1 MHQLFRQMLGFISFP
16 GAVITDRPPRGT
28 RRRLEGNPHTR
39 REWALWLLDRWS
51 DFARTPEPLLMDAG
65 AAGEHLVARVRLV
78 LAGLV
83 FLVPAVDR
91 LFRPGEREV
100 TVGLSFAAFGFLLAA
115 LAYRVTR
122 RKLYRPWIGF
132 ATGLLD
138 VTLVSLALVSF
149 LLIDQPH
156 TTLNSRVVYP
166 IYLLAI
172 AASALR
178 FDPRIC
184 AVTGLGAMAQY
195 LTVVLVTVASHPALA
210 SEPDAAAYGQFAWS
224 DQVSRLMLLAIATIL
239 STSIVLRTRRLQ
251 WRSARDR
258 LTDVINRSMFDDLL
272 ASEASRVQRTGNTLA
287 VVLVDVDNFRSF
299 NETYGQAAGDRT
311 LRLVAGTIRQVT
323 GRRGLV
329 ARYGGDEFAVLV
341 EVLVEESRSDG
352 VAHLAES
359 IRSATAATPTHPSR
373 MSVPQP
379 LTVSIGIA
387 SLPVDGADAR
397 EVCATAERR
406 LAAAKR
412 AGGNRIAA
420 AEARATG

>member
-1 MHQLFRQMLGFISFP
+1 MTNVISFQ
-16 GAVITDRPPRGT
+16 GAVITDRRLRGT
-28 RRRLEGNPHTR
+28 RRRLEGNPYTP

-65 AAGEHLVARVRLV
+65 AAGEHLVARVRLW

-83 FLVPAVDR
+83 FLIPAIDR
-91 LFRPGEREV
+91 LARPAEREV
-100 TVGLSFAAFGFLLAA
+100 TIGLSFAAVGFLLAL
-115 LAYRVTR
+115 LAYRITR

-156 TTLNSRVVYP
+156 TTLNSRVVFP

-184 AVTGLGAMAQY
+184 AVTGLGAMGQY
-195 LTVVLVTVASHPALA
+195 LAVVLVTVATHPQLA
-210 SEPDAAAYGQFAWS
+210 SAPDAVAYGQFEWS
-224 DQVSRLMLLAIATIL
+224 DQISRLMLLAIAAIL
-239 STSIVLRTRRLQ
+239 SISIVMRTRRLQ
-251 WRSARDR
+251 WLSARDR
-258 LTDVINRSMFDDLL
+258 LTDVINRSAFDDLL
-272 ASEASRVQRTGNTLA
+272 AREAERAHRGGTEL
-287 VVLVDVDNFRSF
+287 VVLLVDLDRFGLF
-299 NETYGQAAGDRT
+299 NETYGVVAGDRT

-329 ARYGGDEFAVLV
+329 ARYGGDAFAVLV
-341 EVLVEESRSDG
+341 EETKSDG
-352 VAHLAES
+352 VVHLAEQ
-359 IRSATAATPTHPSR
+359 IRAAAAATPTHPTR
-373 MSVPQP
+373 MSVPEP

-387 SLPVDGADAR
+387 AMPADGVDPR
-397 EVCATAERR
+397 EMCATAERR
-406 LAAAKR
+406 LAEAKR
-412 AGGNRIAA
+412 AGGNRVAA
-420 AEARATG
+420 AEPAVRP

>member
-1 MHQLFRQMLGFISFP
+1 MIGFISFP
-16 GAVITDRPPRGT
+16 GAVISDRPPRGT
-28 RRRLEGNPHTR
+28 RRRLEGNPHTP

-51 DFARTPEPLLMDAG
+51 EFARTPEPLLMDAG

-100 TVGLSFAAFGFLLAA
+100 TVGLSFAAGGFLLAA

-138 VTLVSLALVSF
+138 VTLVSLALVGF

-341 EVLVEESRSDG
+341 EVLVEESQSDG

-373 MSVPQP
+373 MSVPEP

>member
-1 MHQLFRQMLGFISFP
+1 MLGFISFQ
-16 GAVITDRPPRGT
+16 GAVITDRRSRGT
-28 RRRLEGNPHTR
+28 RRRLEGNPHTP

-51 DFARTPEPLLMDAG
+51 EFARTPEALLMDAG
-65 AAGEHLVARVRLV
+65 AAGEHLVARVRLA

-83 FLVPAVDR
+83 LLVPAVDR
-91 LFRPGEREV
+91 LFRPAEREV
-100 TVGLSFAAFGFLLAA
+100 TVGLSFAAIGFLLAA

-138 VTLVSLALVSF
+138 VTLVSLALTSF

-184 AVTGLGAMAQY
+184 AVTGLGAMVQY
-195 LTVVLVTVASHPALA
+195 LAVVLVTIATHPALA
-210 SEPDAAAYGQFAWS
+210 SEPDAVAYGQFDWS

-239 STSIVLRTRRLQ
+239 STSIVLRIRRLQ
-251 WRSARDR
+251 WLSARDR

-272 ASEASRVQRTGNTLA
+272 ASEASRVQRAGNSLA
-287 VVLVDVDNFRSF
+287 VVLIDIDNFRSF
-299 NETYGQAAGDRT
+299 NETYGEAAGDRA
-311 LRLVAGTIRQVT
+311 LRVVAGTIRQVT
-323 GRRGLV
+323 GRGGLV
-329 ARYGGDEFAVLV
+329 ARYGGDGFAVLV
-341 EVLVEESRSDG
+341 KESRSDG
-352 VAHLAES
+352 VVHLAES

-373 MSVPQP
+373 MSVPEP

-387 SLPVDGADAR
+387 SLPADGADAR
-397 EVCATAERR
+397 EVCAMAERR
-406 LAAAKR
+406 LAEAKR
-412 AGGNRIAA
+412 GGGNRIAA
-420 AEARATG
+420 LEPILTG

>member
-1 MHQLFRQMLGFISFP
+1 MASIISFQ
-16 GAVITDRPPRGT
+16 GAVITDRRLRGT
-28 RRRLEGNPHTR
+28 RRRLEGNPYTL
-39 REWALWLLDRWS
+39 REWSLWLLDRWS

-65 AAGEHLVARVRLV
+65 AAGEHLVARVRLW

-83 FLVPAVDR
+83 FLIPAIDR
-91 LFRPGEREV
+91 LVRPAEREV
-100 TVGLSFAAFGFLLAA
+100 TVGLSFAAVGFLLAI
-115 LAYRVTR
+115 LAYRITR

-184 AVTGLGAMAQY
+184 AVTGLGAIVQY
-195 LTVVLVTVASHPALA
+195 LTVVIVTVQTHPALA
-210 SEPDAAAYGQFAWS
+210 TSPDAIAYGQFDWS
-224 DQVSRLMLLAIATIL
+224 DQISRLMLLAIAAIL

-251 WRSARDR
+251 WLSARDR
-258 LTDVINRSMFDDLL
+258 LTDVINRSAFDDLL
-272 ASEASRVQRTGNTLA
+272 VREADRAHRGGTGL
-287 VVLVDVDNFRSF
+287 VVALVDLDRFGSF
-299 NETYGQAAGDRT
+299 NETYGAAAGDRT

-341 EVLVEESRSDG
+341 EETRADG
-352 VAHLAES
+352 VLQLAEQ
-359 IRSATAATPTHPSR
+359 IRAAAAATPTHPSR
-373 MSVPQP
+373 MSVPEP

-387 SLPVDGADAR
+387 ALPADGVDPR
-397 EVCATAERR
+397 EICDRAERR
-406 LAAAKR
+406 LAEAKR
-412 AGGNRIAA
+412 AGGNRVASTEPA
-420 AEARATG
+420 VR

>member
-1 MHQLFRQMLGFISFP
+1 M
-16 GAVITDRPPRGT
+16 ITDRRLGT
-28 RRRLEGNPHTR
+28 RRRLEGNPYTL

-65 AAGEHLVARVRLV
+65 AAGEQLVARVRLW

-83 FLVPAVDR
+83 FLIPAIDR
-91 LFRPGEREV
+91 LVRPAEREV
-100 TVGLSFAAFGFLLAA
+100 TIGLSVAAVGFLLA
-115 LAYRVTR
+115 LSAYRLTR
-122 RKLYRPWIGF
+122 RTLYRPWIGF

-149 LLIDQPH
+149 LFIDQPH

-184 AVTGLGAMAQY
+184 AVTGLGAIVQY
-195 LTVVLVTVASHPALA
+195 LTVVLVTVATHPHLA
-210 SEPDAAAYGQFAWS
+210 NSPDAVAYGRFEWS
-224 DQVSRLMLLAIATIL
+224 DQISRLMLLAIAAIV

-251 WRSARDR
+251 WLSARDR
-258 LTDVINRSMFDDLL
+258 LTDVINRSGFDDLL
-272 ASEASRVQRTGNTLA
+272 ARQADRAQRSGTGL
-287 VVLVDVDNFRSF
+287 VVMLVGLDRFGTF
-299 NETYGQAAGDRT
+299 NETYGAVAGDRT

-329 ARYGGDEFAVLV
+329 ARYGGDQFAVLV
-341 EVLVEESRSDG
+341 EETKSDG
-352 VAHLAES
+352 VVHLAES
-359 IRSATAATPTHPSR
+359 IRAAAAATPTHPSR
-373 MSVPQP
+373 ISVPEP

-387 SLPVDGADAR
+387 SLPADGTDAR
-397 EVCATAERR
+397 DICARAERR
-406 LAAAKR
+406 LAEAKR
-412 AGGNRIAA
+412 AGGNRVAA
-420 AEARATG
+420 AVVTA

>member
-1 MHQLFRQMLGFISFP
+1 MGNVISFQ
-16 GAVITDRPPRGT
+16 GAVITDRRLRGT
-28 RRRLEGNPHTR
+28 RRRLEGNPYTP

-65 AAGEHLVARVRLV
+65 AAGEHLVARVRLW

-83 FLVPAVDR
+83 FLIPATDR
-91 LFRPGEREV
+91 LVRPAEREV
-100 TVGLSFAAFGFLLAA
+100 TIGLSFAAVGFLLAI
-115 LAYRVTR
+115 LAYRITR

-184 AVTGLGAMAQY
+184 AVTGLGAIVQY
-195 LTVVLVTVASHPALA
+195 LTVVLVTVQTHPALA
-210 SEPDAAAYGQFAWS
+210 SSPDAIAYGQFEWS
-224 DQVSRLMLLAIATIL
+224 DQISRLMLLAIAAIL

-251 WRSARDR
+251 WLSARDR
-258 LTDVINRSMFDDLL
+258 LTDVINRSAFDDLL
-272 ASEASRVQRTGNTLA
+272 VRESDRAQRAGTGLV
-287 VVLVDVDNFRSF
+287 VVLVDLDHFGSF
-299 NETYGQAAGDRT
+299 NETYGAAAGDRT

-341 EVLVEESRSDG
+341 EETKADG
-352 VAHLAES
+352 VVHLAEQ
-359 IRSATAATPTHPSR
+359 IRTAAAATPAHPSR
-373 MSVPQP
+373 MSVPEP

-387 SLPVDGADAR
+387 ALPADGVDPR
-397 EVCATAERR
+397 ELCATAERR
-406 LAAAKR
+406 LAEAKR
-412 AGGNRIAA
+412 AGGNRVAA
-420 AEARATG
+420 AEPAVQP

>member
-1 MHQLFRQMLGFISFP
+1 M
-16 GAVITDRPPRGT
+16 ITDRPPRGT

-341 EVLVEESRSDG
+341 EVLVEESQSDG

-397 EVCATAERR
+397 EICATAERR

>member
-1 MHQLFRQMLGFISFP
+1 
-16 GAVITDRPPRGT
+16 VITDRSLHGT
-28 RRRLEGNPHTR
+28 RRRLEGNPHTLR
-39 REWALWLLDRWS
+39 QWVLWLLDRWS

-65 AAGEHLVARVRLV
+65 AAGEHLVARVRLW
-78 LAGLV
+78 LTGLV
-83 FLVPAVDR
+83 FLIPAVDR
-91 LFRPGEREV
+91 LVRPAEREV
-100 TVGLSFAAFGFLLAA
+100 AIGLSFAAVGFLLAV
-115 LAYRVTR
+115 LAYRITR

-184 AVTGLGAMAQY
+184 AVTGLGAIVEY
-195 LTVVLVTVASHPALA
+195 LTVVIVTVKTHPALA
-210 SEPDAAAYGQFAWS
+210 SSPDVVAYGQFSWS
-224 DQVSRLMLLAIATIL
+224 DQISRLMLLAIAAIL
-239 STSIVLRTRRLQ
+239 STSIVLRIRRLQ

-258 LTDVINRSMFDDLL
+258 LTDVINRSAFDDLL
-272 ASEASRVQRTGNTLA
+272 VREANRAQRAGTGLV
-287 VVLVDVDNFRSF
+287 VVLVDLDRFGAF
-299 NETYGQAAGDRT
+299 NEAYGAAAGDRT

-341 EVLVEESRSDG
+341 EESRADG
-352 VAHLAES
+352 VVRLAEE
-359 IRSATAATPTHPSR
+359 IRAAAAATPTHPSR
-373 MSVPQP
+373 VSVPES

-387 SLPVDGADAR
+387 ALPADGAEAR
-397 EVCATAERR
+397 EICATAERR
-406 LAAAKR
+406 LAAAKH

-420 AEARATG
+420 AEPAVKP

>member
-1 MHQLFRQMLGFISFP
+1 MTDAISFQ
-16 GAVITDRPPRGT
+16 GAVITDRRLRGT
-28 RRRLEGNPHTR
+28 RRRLEGNPHTA

-51 DFARTPEPLLMDAG
+51 EFARTPEPLLMDAG
-65 AAGEHLVARVRLV
+65 AAGEHLVARVRLI
-78 LAGLV
+78 LASLV
-83 FLVPAVDR
+83 FLVPAIDR
-91 LFRPGEREV
+91 LLRPNEREV
-100 TVGLSFAAFGFLLAA
+100 TVGLSFAGVGFLLAV
-115 LAYRVTR
+115 LAFRITR

-156 TTLNSRVVYP
+156 TTLNSRVVFP

-184 AVTGLGAMAQY
+184 AVTGLGAIVEY
-195 LTVVLVTVASHPALA
+195 LTVVLVTVATHPSLA
-210 SEPDAAAYGQFAWS
+210 TEPDAIAYGQFDWS
-224 DQVSRLMLLAIATIL
+224 DQVSRLLLLAIAAIL

-251 WRSARDR
+251 WLSARDR
-258 LTDVINRSMFDDLL
+258 LTDVINRSVFDDLL
-272 ASEASRVQRTGNTLA
+272 ANEASRAQRAGNSL
-287 VVLVDVDNFRSF
+287 VLVLVDVDHFAAF
-299 NETYGQAAGDRT
+299 NETYGQTAGDRT
-311 LRLVAGTIRQVT
+311 LRLVAGAIRQAT

-341 EVLVEESRSDG
+341 EESRSDG
-352 VAHLAES
+352 VVHLAES

-373 MSVPQP
+373 MSVPEP

-387 SLPVDGADAR
+387 SLPADGADGR
-397 EVCATAERR
+397 EICAAAERR
-406 LAAAKR
+406 LAEAKR

-420 AEARATG
+420 SSETAIRPT

>member
-1 MHQLFRQMLGFISFP
+1 MTDAPFFQ
-16 GAVITDRPPRGT
+16 GAVTTDRRLGT
-28 RRRLEGNPHTR
+28 RRRLEGNPYTP

-65 AAGEHLVARVRLV
+65 AAGEQLVARVRLW

-83 FLVPAVDR
+83 FLIPAVDR
-91 LFRPGEREV
+91 LVRPAEREV
-100 TVGLSFAAFGFLLAA
+100 TIGLSVAAVGFLLAF
-115 LAYRVTR
+115 LAYRLTR
-122 RKLYRPWIGF
+122 RTLYRPWIGF

-149 LLIDQPH
+149 LFIDQPH

-184 AVTGLGAMAQY
+184 AVTGLGAIVQY
-195 LTVVLVTVASHPALA
+195 LTVVLLTVATHPQLA
-210 SEPDAAAYGQFAWS
+210 SAPDAVTYGQFEWS
-224 DQVSRLMLLAIATIL
+224 DQISRLMLLAIAAVV

-251 WRSARDR
+251 WLSARDR
-258 LTDVINRSMFDDLL
+258 LTDVINRSGFDDLL
-272 ASEASRVQRTGNTLA
+272 ARQADRAQRSGTGL
-287 VVLVDVDNFRSF
+287 VVMLVDLDRFGTF
-299 NETYGQAAGDRT
+299 NETYGAAAGDRT
-311 LRLVAGTIRQVT
+311 LRLVAGTIRHVT

-341 EVLVEESRSDG
+341 EETKTDG
-352 VAHLAES
+352 VVQLAEA
-359 IRSATAATPTHPSR
+359 IRAAAAATPTHPSR
-373 MSVPQP
+373 ISVPEP

-387 SLPVDGADAR
+387 SLPADGMDAR
-397 EVCATAERR
+397 DVCARAERR
-406 LAAAKR
+406 LADAKR
-412 AGGNRIAA
+412 AGGNRVAA
-420 AEARATG
+420 AVITA